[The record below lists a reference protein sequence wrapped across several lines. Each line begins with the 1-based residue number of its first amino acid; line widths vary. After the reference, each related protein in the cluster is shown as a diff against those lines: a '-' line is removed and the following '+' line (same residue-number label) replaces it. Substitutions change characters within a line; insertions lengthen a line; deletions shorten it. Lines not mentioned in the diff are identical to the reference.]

1 MIQNRSLLSRV
12 LISAIVGAI
21 FLVAPDASAQSS
33 TVIRPPRVS
42 TPSAG
47 KTWLYYITGLGL
59 GAIAVGLTIMPSR
72 RTHQD

>member
-1 MIQNRSLLSRV
+1 MNRSRVSRV
-12 LISAIVGAI
+12 LLPALAAGAMLI
-21 FLVAPDASAQSS
+21 ATPGASAQSS
-33 TVIRPPRVS
+33 TVIRPPKVS
-42 TPSAG
+42 NPSAG